1 MATSV
6 CHCPGT
12 RLDETKVS
20 DATSSAETLNSSPAT
35 ERSTPAPPRDL
46 EKAEDTSSTDDSSYE
61 VAFSGLDD
69 PDNPKSFSTARKWL
83 ITVVVAACSLCVTTN
98 STIYTFTYGQIIP
111 EFNTS
116 REVATVGLTT
126 FVIGLG
132 LGPLF
137 LAPLSEFF
145 GRRIIYLCAYSWILA
160 FIIPC
165 AVAQNIETILVTR
178 FFDGLGASTFLS
190 VAGGTIGDIWTKDKL
205 STPMMLYSG
214 SPFLGELLQMS
225 FRYLV

>member
-1 MATSV
+1 MPHQPSEEVTEDNTFS
-6 CHCPGT
+6 
-12 RLDETKVS
+12 
-20 DATSSAETLNSSPAT
+20 ATSSAETLHD
-35 ERSTPAPPRDL
+35 STTPTGRDL
-46 EKAEDTSSTDDSSYE
+46 EKAGDTPGADNTSYE
-61 VAFSGLDD
+61 VAFTGLDD

-83 ITVVVAACSLCVTTN
+83 ITVVIACCSLCVTTN
-98 STIYTFTYGQIIP
+98 STIYTFTYDQILP
-111 EFNTS
+111 EFDTS
-116 REVATVGLTT
+116 REVATLGLTT

-145 GRRIIYLCAYSWILA
+145 GRRIIYLCAYSWIFL

-165 AVAQNIETILVTR
+165 AVAQNIETIIVTR

-190 VAGGTIGDIWTKDKL
+190 VAGGTIGDIWTKEKL

-214 SPFLGELLQMS
+214 SPFLGELR
-225 FRYLV
+225 FFCKYI